1 MVLEGILLVHIHG
14 IFRQNVN
21 KDPEET
27 KNFIG
32 LFRKDTKKSPEIS
45 LLEDDEQLLL
55 GVSDAGVHPYWGEG
69 TTGSPSAP
77 HHRTRH
83 GNASFSSSA
92 NTLKDKMVGLF
103 VVECPHFLS
112 LAR

>member
-1 MVLEGILLVHIHG
+1 MVLEGILLVHIHR
-14 IFRQNVN
+14 IFCQNVN

-27 KNFIG
+27 KNLIW
-32 LFRKDTKKSPEIS
+32 LFRKDTKKSPQIS

-69 TTGSPSAP
+69 CSGSPSAP
-77 HHRTRH
+77 HHRPRH
-83 GNASFSSSA
+83 GNISFSSV
-92 NTLKDKMVGLF
+92 NILKDKMVGLF

-112 LAR
+112 HAR